1 MLPVKSFFNMA
12 SVPDKYVI
20 VSEASRGATSRIYFC
35 LPKVQ
40 ISFVKVSGKLTKDSI
55 GFPGLK
61 KSLVAVKVSPNRELI
76 YREYGI
82 LQAVKLST
90 APDAGAMGRHFLA
103 VKDNG
108 DFGPLGNEHSFL
120 TLEAIDPPI
129 TLEYLLLESNDEL
142 KVPISL
148 VYHFFLSL
156 VPALIFLRDELE
168 WTHNDIKW
176 DNIMIRY
183 DPETSPLSLPEFMFI
198 DLGMSYSLKDTKN
211 QSSDCK
217 NLLGLVRQMAE
228 KAEVSDDQEWL
239 NFKRMLDVET
249 SGARSK
255 HYVDADF
262 VKIWG
267 KWKDVAEKVRSKRT
281 VGEVDNIEEIFAKI
295 AQKKGKVSDED
306 VLNAA
311 GNYV

>member
-1 MLPVKSFFNMA
+1 MLPFESSFTMA

-20 VSEASRGATSRIYFC
+20 VSEAGRGATSRIYFC

-55 GFPGLK
+55 GFLGLK

-76 YREYGI
+76 YREYGV

-90 APDAGAMGRHFLA
+90 APDADAMRRHFLT
-103 VKDNG
+103 VKDTG
-108 DFGPLGNEHSFL
+108 DFGPLGNKHSFL
-120 TLEAIDPPI
+120 TLEAIDLPI
-129 TLEYLLLESNDEL
+129 SLEDLLLECSDDF
-142 KVPISL
+142 KIPIPL

-156 VPALIFLRDELE
+156 VPALIFLRDEFE

-183 DPETSPLSLPEFMFI
+183 HPETSPLSLPEFMLI
-198 DLGMSYSLKDTKN
+198 DLGMSYSLKDAKN
-211 QSSDCK
+211 QPSDCK

-228 KAEVSDDQEWL
+228 KAKVSDDQDWVG
-239 NFKRMLDVET
+239 FRRMLDVET

-255 HYVDADF
+255 LDVDADF

-267 KWKDVAEKVRSKRT
+267 RWKDMAEAVRSKRT
-281 VGEVDNIEEIFAKI
+281 MSTSPPA
-295 AQKKGKVSDED
+295 
-306 VLNAA
+306 
-311 GNYV
+311 